1 MCFNRNRSINI
12 NSLPRVV
19 LDDVIDVEHLLLFVN
34 VVKIVLADDDAHQ
47 GVGVGTVERKRNDS
61 QIH

>member
-1 MCFNRNRSINI
+1 M
-12 NSLPRVV
+12 V